1 MASIHREIPIAAHPD
16 DVWSAVRDFGAVHTR
31 LVPTFRSSCSIAAPT
46 FHELRKV
53 MGTSKPMILVPLFLF
68 EVPGQNLPLVVQELQ
83 IGGTSAGLRNRHAAR
98 RRRAHRDLPQ
108 RHGRARAIGRLRRQS
123 QTAGL
128 RHRRRTREAL

>member
-53 MGTSKPMILVPLFLF
+53 MGTSKPMILVPLFYLKF
-68 EVPGQNLPLVVQELQ
+68 LDRICRLWC
-83 IGGTSAGLRNRHAAR
+83 RNFK
-98 RRRAHRDLPQ
+98 
-108 RHGRARAIGRLRRQS
+108 
-123 QTAGL
+123 
-128 RHRRRTREAL
+128 